1 MDGDTSTKR
10 AYDIIKQKILS
21 CEYKPGQL
29 ISEKEIVE
37 ELNISR
43 TPIREALNKLN
54 GEGLLNIIP
63 KKGIQISDLSIKKL
77 KEIFEIRHL
86 LEPLSVKLAIK
97 NIQEKDIEYLK
108 TCSIAL
114 SNDFD
119 SRNILNGFKTGVD
132 IHLYIAKLSNNETLY
147 SILKTLRY
155 DSCRSLTF
163 YLSEYLNSCSDEDR
177 KKTIETIIFRHNK
190 ILSSIQEKNEKEAT
204 YWILQDLDISIFG
217 INY

>member
-1 MDGDTSTKR
+1 MDRDTSTQR
-10 AYDIIKQKILS
+10 AYDIIKQKILR

-147 SILKTLRY
+147 SILRTLRY
-155 DSCRSLTF
+155 DSYRSLTF
-163 YLSEYLNSCSDEDR
+163 YLSEYLSSCSDEDR
-177 KKTIETIIFRHNK
+177 KRTINTIVLRHNN
-190 ILSSIQEKNEKEAT
+190 ILKSIQEKDEKNAI